1 MLAHKLAIRGLG
13 LTETAARKEL
23 RGGVARETVVVRNLG
38 LDRATL
44 PCERLRELARLLVV
58 HHLARREA
66 CALRQR
72 HDVGALDIVRVHA
85 HRVELAGQERG
96 RGWTEVFLRDAQEL
110 KGERVHGYSS
120 PPLPAS
126 SARA

>member
-1 MLAHKLAIRGLG
+1 ERAVAVFERNQRARETAVRVDIAMLAHKLAIRGLG

-58 HHLARREA
+58 HHLPAARRA
-66 CALRQR
+66 RSAS
-72 HDVGALDIVRVHA
+72 GTTWVRSTLFA
-85 HRVELAGQERG
+85 F
-96 RGWTEVFLRDAQEL
+96 T
-110 KGERVHGYSS
+110 
-120 PPLPAS
+120 PI
-126 SARA
+126 